1 MKPHGRGG
9 GSTGPEG
16 NGLGVQVPGH
26 AKERILSDSATG
38 TADTDRPGRSA
49 PTVPVRG
56 KCCPDVTLSA
66 AAFRLDEQP
75 PALPGQAGRAG
86 SQYYFIVPGLAGVAE
101 LLLDGDVVDED
112 PDMPPEVDESAPEP
126 EVLLP
131 VPDVPE
137 LPRPEGGGGEDP
149 DRVDGALGI
158 ELDDPGAVL
167 DVDEPGMLELSE
179 DAPEPVVPDAPDD
192 PDKPLPA
199 VPDAPDEVSLPIML
213 PLFNAPEPAVPAPG
227 VVEAPAAGLAE
238 DAPVAELPAA
248 PEDVPSDCAMATPAD
263 RDKRTAIA
271 ICFFIFHSSTC

>member
-1 MKPHGRGG
+1 MFH
-9 GSTGPEG
+9 
-16 NGLGVQVPGH
+16 H
-26 AKERILSDSATG
+26 ATG
-38 TADTDRPGRSA
+38 TADTDRLGRSA

-56 KCCPDVTLSA
+56 NAVPMLHCPPPHFA
-66 AAFRLDEQP
+66 CGEQP
-75 PALPGQAGRAG
+75 PALPRQAGRAG
-86 SQYYFIVPGLAGVAE
+86 SQHYFSVPGLAGVAE
-101 LLLDGDVVDED
+101 LLLGGDVVDED

-137 LPRPEGGGGEDP
+137 LPRPEGGDDDP
-149 DRVDGALGI
+149 GRVDGALGV

-167 DVDEPGMLELSE
+167 DVDEPGTLELSE
-179 DAPEPVVPDAPDD
+179 DAPEPVVPEAPED

-199 VPDAPDEVSLPIML
+199 VPDAPDEVSLPIVL
-213 PLFNAPEPAVPAPG
+213 PLFNAPELVVPAPAPG

-271 ICFFIFHSSTC
+271 VCFFIFHSSTC